1 MAEQHRGGSG
11 GGGGGGGREV
21 APLQV
26 MLSQQVEAEVAH
38 KLKTLEEQ
46 RHQKL
51 WMAQRWREY
60 AQRNLEHTYASQVQ
74 QAQDEYEFERQELL
88 ERLSGSQSGG
98 RAAKGGRA
106 GQRGAANGAA
116 GGGGGG
122 ADRMTTRTSSRRRTR
137 QQASAEASMMDG
149 GGGGDANAQL
159 QAKLRKLNPP
169 LISYTLTDDEIVE
182 DLSIICN
189 RLSAFSNDMKKTM
202 FQEALGYPPAPSL
215 PPPNNYPPASPP
227 PSSSSAS
234 SPSSST
240 TLLPNNSTSPFS
252 PSASPPRTSAFAH
265 KLTTP
270 QQRGDPFAAPS

>member
-1 MAEQHRGGSG
+1 
-11 GGGGGGGREV
+11 
-21 APLQV
+21 
-26 MLSQQVEAEVAH
+26 MLTQQVEAELAH
-38 KLKTLEEQ
+38 KLKALEDQ

-74 QAQDEYEFERQELL
+74 QAQDEYDFERQELL
-88 ERLSGSQSGG
+88 DRLIGG
-98 RAAKGGRA
+98 GAASNKGKGGRQ

-116 GGGGGG
+116 GADGNGG
-122 ADRMTTRTSSRRRTR
+122 ANRMVTRTSSRRRTR

-149 GGGGDANAQL
+149 GGDHGDRANNAQL

-189 RLSAFSNDMKKTM
+189 RVGAFSSDMKKTM
-202 FQEALGYPPAPSL
+202 FQEALGYPPAPTL
-215 PPPNNYPPASPP
+215 PPPNNYPAPSPP
-227 PSSSSAS
+227 SSTGQSGSPSSLSPSSSSSFAS
-234 SPSSST
+234 STLPTNT
-240 TLLPNNSTSPFS
+240 TDPFS
-252 PSASPPRTSAFAH
+252 PSTSPPRTSAFAH

-270 QQRGDPFAAPS
+270 HQRDPFAAPS

>member
-1 MAEQHRGGSG
+1 MESEGGGRTSRRRGQGGGVVAEQHRGGSG

-116 GGGGGG
+116 GLGRGFDDG
-122 ADRMTTRTSSRRRTR
+122 RRRR
-137 QQASAEASMMDG
+137 RRCQRAAAGQAAEA
-149 GGGGDANAQL
+149 Q
-159 QAKLRKLNPP
+159 PP

-182 DLSIICN
+182 DLNIICN

-227 PSSSSAS
+227 PSSSSTS

>member
-1 MAEQHRGGSG
+1 
-11 GGGGGGGREV
+11 
-21 APLQV
+21 
-26 MLSQQVEAEVAH
+26 MLTQQVEAELAH
-38 KLKTLEEQ
+38 KLKALEDQ

-74 QAQDEYEFERQELL
+74 QAQDEYDFERQELL
-88 ERLSGSQSGG
+88 DRLIGG
-98 RAAKGGRA
+98 AASNKGKGGRQ

-116 GGGGGG
+116 GADGNGG
-122 ADRMTTRTSSRRRTR
+122 ANRMVTRTSSRRRTR

-149 GGGGDANAQL
+149 GGDHGDRANNAQL

-189 RLSAFSNDMKKTM
+189 RVGAFSSDMKKTM
-202 FQEALGYPPAPSL
+202 FQEALGYPPAPTL
-215 PPPNNYPPASPP
+215 PPPNNYPAPSPPSSTGQSGSPSSLP
-227 PSSSSAS
+227 PSSSSSFAS
-234 SPSSST
+234 STLPTNT
-240 TLLPNNSTSPFS
+240 TDPFS
-252 PSASPPRTSAFAH
+252 PSTSPPRTSAFAH

-270 QQRGDPFAAPS
+270 HQRDPFAAPS